1 MQTTRPTASR
11 NAVAYAAPCSKFWYF
26 CSTTRVAVWVWPVR
40 LPDTILTA
48 PNSPSDRARLRT
60 TP

>member
-1 MQTTRPTASR
+1 MQRIATNAST
-11 NAVAYAAPCSKFWYF
+11 NDVAYAVDCWKFWYF
-26 CSTTRVAVWVWPVR
+26 CSTTRVAVWVSPVK

-48 PNSPSDRARLRT
+48 PNSPMARASDRT